1 MRVAFVLVELRRMGR
16 QLVPLTQPG
25 LVLTHVHTTMR
36 AKMSKKT
43 KTTVLCLLDCNK
55 TVSLIEK

>member
-25 LVLTHVHTTMR
+25 LDLTHVHKSR
-36 AKMSKKT
+36 SRVFSA
-43 KTTVLCLLDCNK
+43 VLKLTIWLEIYKPD
-55 TVSLIEK
+55 E